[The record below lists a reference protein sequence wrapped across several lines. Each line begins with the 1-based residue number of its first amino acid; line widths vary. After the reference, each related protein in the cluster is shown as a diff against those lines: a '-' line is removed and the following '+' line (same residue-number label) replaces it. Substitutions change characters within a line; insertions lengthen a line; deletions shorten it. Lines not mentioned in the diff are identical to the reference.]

1 MTADFAQT
9 ADPSRP
15 IRRVVIVG
23 GGTAGWM
30 TAAALA
36 RLVAPSGVEVI
47 LIESAEI
54 GTVGVGES
62 TLPHIR
68 AFNER
73 LGIDEAEF
81 MKATRATF
89 KLGIRFDDWA
99 RQGDS
104 YLHPFGD
111 YGAPGGEAPF
121 HHYWLRACG
130 LAGADVGPIDDYSLP
145 IVAARQGRFAPPSA
159 DPRSLLS
166 TYGYAYQLDATLYAG
181 FLRTMAETAGV
192 RRIEGR
198 IVDVTLDGERG
209 DIASVTLERGETIAG
224 DLFVDCSGFRAL
236 LIEGALKAGFTD
248 WSHWLPCDRAVAMP
262 CASDQPTVP
271 YTRAQALEAG
281 WRFRIPLQHRVGNGY
296 VYASAFIDQQA
307 ATQRLEGLLE
317 GEALNTPN
325 HLRFTAGQRTRNWVA
340 NCVAVGLSSGFI
352 EPLESTS
359 IYLIQ
364 IAITKLIELW
374 PAERKDTAAASEFN
388 RQMDLEYER
397 IRDFII
403 LHYCATGRDDTPFW
417 NYVRTM
423 RLPDSLTGKIELFRE
438 KGVVQEYREGLFLHP
453 SWVAVYLGQR
463 VTPKRHHP
471 LADARTDEQLLT
483 SLARL
488 RQAVAQQAARLPT
501 QDAWIAQHCD
511 YRMGAN
517 A

>member
-1 MTADFAQT
+1 MAMGPDLSNAG
-9 ADPSRP
+9 SV
-15 IRRVVIVG
+15 RRVVIVG

-30 TAAALA
+30 TAAALV
-36 RLVAPSGVEVI
+36 RLVAPSGVDIV

-73 LGIDEAEF
+73 IGIDETDF

-99 RQGDS
+99 RKGDS
-104 YLHPFGD
+104 YIHPFGD

-121 HHYWLRACG
+121 HHYWLRAQG
-130 LAGADVGPIDDYSLP
+130 LAGDDVGPIDDYSLP
-145 IVAARQGRFAPPSA
+145 IVAAQQGRFAPPSV
-159 DPRSLLS
+159 DPRSLMS
-166 TYGYAYQLDATLYAG
+166 TYGYAYQLDATRYAA
-181 FLRTMAETAGV
+181 FLSQRSQAAGV

-198 IVDVTLDGERG
+198 IIDVTLDGEQG
-209 DIASVTLERGETIAG
+209 DIVSVTLDRGEVVEG
-224 DLFVDCSGFRAL
+224 DLFIDCSGFRAL
-236 LIEGALKAGFTD
+236 LIEQTLKAGFTD

-262 CASDQPTVP
+262 CASVEPTVP

-296 VYASAFIDQQA
+296 VYASAFVDQDA
-307 ATQRLEGLLE
+307 ATRRLEGLLE

-374 PAERKDTAAASEFN
+374 PSDRRDPVAATEFN

-403 LHYCATGRDDTPFW
+403 LHYAATERDDTPFW
-417 NYVRTM
+417 NHVRTM
-423 RLPDSLTGKIELFRE
+423 ELPDSLSGKIALFRE

-453 SWVAVYLGQR
+453 SWVAVYLGQKVMPR
-463 VTPKRHHP
+463 RRHP
-471 LADARTDEQLLT
+471 LAEAPTDQQLLA

-488 RQAVAQQAARLPT
+488 RQAIGQQVSRMPT
-501 QDAWIAQHCD
+501 QDDWITQHCD
-511 YRMGAN
+511 YRTA
-517 A
+517 AA

>member
-1 MTADFAQT
+1 MRDQPAN
-9 ADPSRP
+9 PSS

-36 RLVAPSGVEVI
+36 KLVAPSGVDVV
-47 LIESAEI
+47 LIESADI

-68 AFNER
+68 AFNDR

-99 RQGDS
+99 RLGDS
-104 YLHPFGD
+104 YIHPFGD

-121 HHYWLRACG
+121 HHYWLRAQG
-130 LAGADVGPIDDYSLP
+130 LAGDGVGPIDDYSLP

-166 TYGYAYQLDATLYAG
+166 TYGYAYQLDATLYAA
-181 FLRTMAETAGV
+181 FLRRLAEAAGV

-198 IVDVTLDGERG
+198 IVEVVQTGETG
-209 DIASVTLERGETIAG
+209 DIASVTLERGETVAG
-224 DLFVDCSGFRAL
+224 DLFIDCSGFRAL
-236 LIEGALKAGFTD
+236 LIEQTLQAGFTD
-248 WSHWLPCDRAVAMP
+248 WSHWLPCERAVAVP

-296 VYASAFIDQQA
+296 VYASAFLDQDA
-307 ATQRLEGLLE
+307 ATRRLEGLLE
-317 GEALNTPN
+317 GDALNTPN
-325 HLRFTAGQRTRNWVA
+325 RLRFAAGQRTRNWVA
-340 NCVAVGLSSGFI
+340 NCVAIGLSSGFI

-374 PAERKDTAAASEFN
+374 PADRTDTVAACEFN

-403 LHYCATGRDDTPFW
+403 LHYCATERQDTPFW
-417 NYVRTM
+417 NHVRTM
-423 RLPDSLTGKIELFRE
+423 SLPDSLAGKIALFRE

-463 VTPKRHHP
+463 LTPKRHHP
-471 LADARTDEQLLT
+471 LADARTDGQLLA

-488 RQAVAQQAARLPT
+488 KQAVAQHAARLPT

-511 YRMGAN
+511 YRMGAT

>member
-1 MTADFAQT
+1 MTVAPIENNQ
-9 ADPSRP
+9 R

-30 TAAALA
+30 TAAALIK
-36 RLVAPSGVEVI
+36 LVAPSGVDVV

-99 RQGDS
+99 RKGDS
-104 YLHPFGD
+104 YIHPFGD

-121 HHYWLRACG
+121 HHYWLRAQG
-130 LAGADVGPIDDYSLP
+130 LAGDAVGPIDDYSLP
-145 IVAARQGRFAPPSA
+145 ILAARQGRFAPPSP
-159 DPRSLLS
+159 DPKSLMS
-166 TYGYAYQLDATLYAG
+166 TYGYAYQLDATLYAA
-181 FLRTMAETAGV
+181 FLRKMSEAAGV

-198 IVDVTLDGERG
+198 IVDVSLDGAHG
-209 DIASVTLERGETIAG
+209 DITSVTLDRGDTIAG
-224 DLFVDCSGFRAL
+224 DLFIDCSGFRAL
-236 LIEGALKAGFTD
+236 LIEQALKAGFTD

-296 VYASAFIDQQA
+296 VYASAFVGQDA

-317 GEALNTPN
+317 GEPLNTPN
-325 HLRFTAGQRTRNWVA
+325 HLQFTAGQRTRNWVA

-374 PAERKDTAAASEFN
+374 PSNRRDPTGATEFN

-403 LHYCATGRDDTPFW
+403 LHYCATERDDTPFW
-417 NYVRTM
+417 KHVRTM
-423 RLPDSLTGKIELFRE
+423 TLPDSLAGKIALFRE

-453 SWVAVYLGQR
+453 SWVAVYLGQGVIPR
-463 VTPKRHHP
+463 HHHP
-471 LADARTDEQLLT
+471 LADAPGDQQLLA
-483 SLARL
+483 SLGRL
-488 RQAVAQQAARLPT
+488 RQVVEQHAGRLPM

-511 YRMGAN
+511 YRMGA